1 MTTGQRRPPLHLWW
15 LLGGTFAVVA
25 YYLLPL
31 AGASPAGQGA
41 WYCVISSGS
50 AAAVLAG
57 QRMHRPQARAAWW
70 LLGAGQ
76 IMFTTGDIAYTVITT
91 NDPSASYPVVANLF
105 YLAQYPLVAAALAL
119 LIRRRST
126 GNNATTF
133 IDAGT
138 VATGATLLWWTYL
151 IQPIVTAPGVS
162 TADRFAATAYP
173 VMDLAVLA
181 VALRLVLGGGRHTT
195 SFHLLTGFLT
205 LTLLADTAYGLQT
218 LLGEFVNGSWL
229 DALWLAGYVLL
240 GAAAL
245 HPSMRR
251 IDEPGPVNTE
261 SISRWRLGLLTA
273 AVMVVPAVLVVEHLR
288 GSRTN
293 LLIIAAACTVLFLLV
308 LARMAGLVSAQRQL
322 AITDELTGLH
332 TRRFLQE
339 RLEAPPPRPRR
350 DGETGLLIVDV
361 DHFKQVNDTYGHPA
375 GDRVLIEVAR
385 RLEQACRRDDVI
397 ARFGGEEFAILAAD
411 VSRTEL
417 HELAE
422 RVRHS
427 IVAQPVP
434 VTTGVEL
441 TVTVSL
447 GGATTPR
454 VIPGSDELVR
464 VADAA
469 LYAAKNAG
477 RDRVVLGHPPAAP
490 LPG

>member
-1 MTTGQRRPPLHLWW
+1 MSTGHRRPPIHLGW
-15 LLGGTFAVVA
+15 LLGGVSAVAA
-25 YYLLPL
+25 YYLMPL
-31 AGASPAGQGA
+31 ACVSPAGQGV
-41 WYCVISSGS
+41 WYCLISFGS
-50 AAAVLAG
+50 AVAVLAG
-57 QRMHRPQARAAWW
+57 PRLHRPQARAAWW

-76 IMFTTGDIAYTVITT
+76 IMFTLGDIAYTVITSA
-91 NDPSASYPVVANLF
+91 DPSTSYPLVANLF

-126 GNNATTF
+126 GNNATAF

-138 VATGATLLWWTYL
+138 VATGAALLWWTYL

-162 TADRFAATAYP
+162 TPDRFAATAYP

-181 VALRLVLGGGRHTT
+181 VALRLVLGGGRHTM
-195 SFHLLTGFLT
+195 SFHLLTGFLA
-205 LTLLADTAYGLQT
+205 LTLLADTVYGLQT

-273 AVMVVPAVLVVEHLR
+273 AVMVVPAVLVVENLR
-288 GSRTN
+288 GTHPN

-308 LARMAGLVSAQRQL
+308 LTRMAGLVSAQRHL

-350 DGETGLLIVDV
+350 DGEMGLLIVDV
-361 DHFKQVNDTYGHPA
+361 DHFKQVNDAYGHPA
-375 GDRVLIEVAR
+375 GDQVLIEVAR

-411 VSRTEL
+411 VTRAEL
-417 HELAE
+417 RELAE
-422 RVRHS
+422 RVRHTV
-427 IVAQPVP
+427 VAEPVP
-434 VTTGVEL
+434 VATGVDL
-441 TVTVSL
+441 KVTVSL
-447 GGATTPR
+447 GGATAPR
-454 VIPGSDELVR
+454 RISDSGELVR

-477 RDRVVLGHPPAAP
+477 RDRAVLAAP
-490 LPG
+490 S